1 MTFSAMEAAGARL
14 VCYDAR
20 GHGNSHGWEVEAERD
35 RDQFSWPHLA
45 RDMASVGPQ
54 FGLDRVVVG
63 GSSMGSASALYA
75 ALQQQEE
82 AGVRVVGL
90 LLVRPPTAWQE
101 RLARR
106 PQLLEAA
113 RDLHISKP
121 ESPYYNVLLG
131 SAISDLPPA
140 QALHHVLDIPVLIL
154 TAEGDP
160 THPVTT
166 AQELSHISADVTLV
180 VSQSYESGKLEW
192 PQHIAAFLDRF

>member
-1 MTFSAMEAAGARL
+1 MSAAGARL

-20 GHGNSHGWEVEAERD
+20 GHGGSGGWEERAEED

-45 RDMASVGPQ
+45 RDMARVGPQ
-54 FGLDRVVVG
+54 YGLEKVVLG

-75 ALQQQEE
+75 ALQQEE
-82 AGVRVVGL
+82 EEVGVEVVGL
-90 LLVRPPTAWQE
+90 LLVRPPTAWEE

-106 PQLLEAA
+106 PQLMEAA
-113 RDLHISKP
+113 RDLHKAKP

-131 SAISDLPPA
+131 SAISDLPPH
-140 QALHHVLDIPVLIL
+140 QALHHILDIPVLIL

-166 AQELSHISADVTLV
+166 ARQLESLSPDTSLV
-180 VSQSYESGKLEW
+180 VSESYEAGKQEW
-192 PQHIAAFLDRF
+192 PQHIATFLNRF